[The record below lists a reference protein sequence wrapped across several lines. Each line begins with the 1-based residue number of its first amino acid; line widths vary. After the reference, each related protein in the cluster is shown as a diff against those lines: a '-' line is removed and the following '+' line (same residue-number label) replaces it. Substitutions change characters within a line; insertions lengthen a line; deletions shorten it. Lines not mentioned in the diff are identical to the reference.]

1 MSKYLIKGQPPSP
14 GCYVLVDEN
23 NSPLKLMRLSRILL
37 TPEQGMYEGS
47 TEDREAALHIL
58 GGKAAVRVSTKTG
71 LKLDYPNIGGRRDV
85 FQGGP
90 TTVYIPRESTFTIS
104 RRSPRLDV
112 LLVSAPARVDTAPAL
127 IRPEDAA
134 MSAAGASNWR
144 RRVYNC
150 LGDNIQADRLL
161 VGETF
166 AAPGGWSSYPPHKH
180 DSENPPYEMP
190 AEEVYFFQV
199 NPPQGFGVM
208 RVYTD
213 KDDPEPFDEVFVIE
227 NNDIGLIP
235 RGYHPVSAAGGY
247 EVYYFWA
254 IAGDQRLYGA
264 WREDPQHVWVKHCE
278 KLLD

>member
-1 MSKYLIKGQPPSP
+1 MSKYLLKGQPPGP
-14 GCYVLVDEN
+14 GCHVLVNED
-23 NSPLKLMRLSRILL
+23 NSPLKLLRLSRILL
-37 TPEQGMYEGS
+37 TPELSVYEGS

-71 LKLDYPNIGGRRDV
+71 LNLDYPNIGGRRDV
-85 FQGGP
+85 FQGAP

-127 IRPEDAA
+127 IRPEEAP
-134 MSAAGASNWR
+134 MNVAGANNWR

-150 LGDNIQADRLL
+150 IGENVQADRLL

-166 AAPGGWSSYPPHKH
+166 GAPGAWSSYPPHKH
-180 DSENPPYEMP
+180 DSDKPPYEMP
-190 AEEVYFFQV
+190 AEEVYFFQI
-199 NPPQGFGVM
+199 NPPQGFAVM

-213 KDDPEPFDEVFVIE
+213 KDDPEPFDEVFLIE

-264 WREDPQHVWVKHCE
+264 WSEDPQHAWVKHCE
-278 KLLD
+278 RLLD